1 MNKKLKDQKAR
12 DAIRDD
18 LESNFLVEAGAGS
31 GKTFSLVARFIS
43 LVKAGQSEGKIA
55 IITFTRKAAAEL
67 KLRIQ
72 SKLESELNNEENT
85 EAEINNIEA
94 ALNNLSSYYI
104 GTIHAFAAQI
114 LRERPIEAAVDP
126 DFEEISGREEKE
138 LNRRSYQ
145 LYLNQL
151 RLNQPQELEKLAE
164 IGIDPH
170 SLKDYYVDLTQYPD
184 VDFVTAAVDKPDF
197 SPAVKKIKEFIQE
210 AKLFMFKKEPENGY
224 DKAQKRILRAENMIK
239 YNNLEES
246 ELKKAELLSIFDNK
260 TNVTLNRWADKEQ
273 AKIYRDQTLVELR
286 EDYIKPVLK
295 EWNLYRHQIILSFLQ
310 QGIEHFREQ
319 KIEEGKLSF
328 HDLLYITANT
338 LRESPELRKYFQK
351 KYSTIMVDEF
361 QDTDP
366 LQAEI
371 IFYLTAENTE
381 EKNYYKIKPRPD
393 SLFVVGDPKQSI
405 YRFRRADINI
415 YNQVKEQLAD
425 NDAEI
430 LKLYS
435 NFRTL
440 PELTEYL
447 SGVFKDIFVNSDSL
461 NQDIYAPLDS
471 VRAKSSCLL
480 KGIKTLTTSAEYTR
494 KDEIRKKDAA
504 QIAEFIETAVANN
517 FKLSRAEESKN
528 ETVDYDDF
536 MIILRYKEGIQEYI
550 KALKDRGIPVEV
562 TGGSTFERSAVELR
576 DLQKVLKVID
586 QPETAYLLG
595 ALKTIYFGF
604 DDQELFQCSRAGA
617 DFELLKD
624 QEIGVKRYD
633 QSLKKLRKYYNWK
646 NEYSAAAAFEKII
659 EDLGVIPF
667 VFTQELAENRAS
679 NILYFL
685 ETVKSAEAE
694 SYFSFKMLVERLG
707 EYFEDGI
714 EEELDLKP
722 AENAV
727 RILNL
732 HRAKGLEAPVVIL
745 ADPAKTSR
753 HSPQKHI
760 ARNQNQSR
768 GYYLFKKG
776 YHRILGKPPEWEKY
790 KEIESEEEAA
800 EEERLLYV
808 AATRAKNM
816 LLVSRSEKKKDKS
829 PWKRILNNEVE
840 ELNIEQYKK
849 DLNLKSDSK
858 KEIPLTEINN
868 FEKKNKDWINQIAE
882 KSYQLKT
889 ATDYNK
895 KDLYQL
901 LDAENENG
909 MNYGTAAH
917 QLMEYL
923 IEGIRRKP
931 KKDKK
936 YYRQY
941 LSDYLELIAAK
952 FELNQNDQQSLEESI
967 NKFFQS
973 ELYQDIK
980 TAEEVETELAFY
992 LKINDSEYLNG
1003 IIDLALKDKQWS
1015 IIDFKTGKANNEADQ
1030 IKKEKAY
1037 QPQLDIYSQA
1047 WKKING
1053 STPAGSEIYW
1063 LD

>member
-1 MNKKLKDQKAR
+1 MNENLKDQEAR
-12 DAIRDD
+12 DAIKND

-43 LVKAGQSEGKIA
+43 LVKAGHSEGKIA

-67 KLRIQ
+67 QLRIQ

-85 EAEINNIEA
+85 EAEITSIKA
-94 ALNNLSSYYI
+94 ALSNLSSYYI
-104 GTIHAFAAQI
+104 GTIHAFAARI

-126 DFEEISGREEKE
+126 GFEEISGREEKD

-151 RLNQPQELEKLAE
+151 RLNQPQQLEQLAE

-170 SLKDYYVDLTQYPD
+170 SLKNYYVDLTQYPD
-184 VDFVTAAVDKPDF
+184 VEFQTADTDKPDF
-197 SPAVKKIKEFIQE
+197 KPAVEKIKEFIQE
-210 AKLFMFKKEPENGY
+210 AKLFMFKKEPDNGY
-224 DKAQKRILRAENMIK
+224 DPAQKRILRAENMIK
-239 YNNLEES
+239 YNNLEEN

-260 TNVTLNRWADKEQ
+260 TSVTLNRWADKEQ

-286 EDYIKPVLK
+286 EEYIKPALK
-295 EWNLYRHQIILSFLQ
+295 KWNLYRHQIILSFLQ
-310 QGIEHFREQ
+310 AGVKHFREQ
-319 KIEEGKLSF
+319 KLEEGKLSF

-381 EKNYYKIKPRPD
+381 EKNYYKIKPKAG

-415 YNQVKEQLAD
+415 YNQVKEQI
-425 NDAEI
+425 EVSGGTV

-447 SGVFKDIFVNSDSL
+447 SGIFKDIFVNSDSL

-471 VRAKSSCLL
+471 VRAKSSYQL
-480 KGIKTLTTSAEYTR
+480 KGIKTLTTSADYTK
-494 KDEIRKKDAA
+494 KDDIRKKDAA
-504 QIAEFIETAVANN
+504 QTADFIAAAVNNN
-517 FKLSRAEESKN
+517 FKLSCDKNSKSKKA
-528 ETVDYDDF
+528 DYSDF

-550 KALKDRGIPVEV
+550 KALKDRGIPVDV

-576 DLQKVLKVID
+576 DLHKILKVIN
-586 QPETAYLLG
+586 QPDAAYLLG

-604 DDQELFQCSRAGA
+604 DDEELFKYRKAGA
-617 DFELLKD
+617 NFELLKD
-624 QEIGVKRYD
+624 QEIGIKRYD
-633 QSLKKLRKYYNWK
+633 QSLKKLKKYYNWK
-646 NEYSAAAAFEKII
+646 KDYSAAAAFEKII
-659 EDLGVIPF
+659 EDLGIIPF
-667 VFTQELAENRAS
+667 VFTQELAKNRAS

-685 ETVKSAEAE
+685 EAVRTAEAD
-694 SYFSFKMLVERLG
+694 SYFSFQMLVERLK
-707 EYFEDGI
+707 EFFEDGI
-714 EEELDLKP
+714 EEELDLEP

-727 RILNL
+727 RILNV

-745 ADPAKTSR
+745 ADPAKSSR

-760 ARNQNQSR
+760 ARNQNQSE
-768 GYYLFKKG
+768 GYYLFKEG
-776 YHRILGKPPEWEKY
+776 YHRTLGEPPEWEKY
-790 KEIESEEEAA
+790 KEIESKEEAA

-816 LLVSRSEKKKDKS
+816 LLVSRSEKKNKN
-829 PWKRILNNEVE
+829 PWERLLSSEVE
-840 ELNIEQYKK
+840 ELNIDFDKEKL
-849 DLNLKSDSK
+849 DLKQDNK
-858 KEIPLTEINN
+858 KEIPITEINK
-868 FEKKNKDWINQIAE
+868 FEKKNEERFKIIAE

-895 KDLYQL
+895 SELYKL

-923 IEGIRRKP
+923 IEEIRRKP
-931 KKDKK
+931 AENKE
-936 YYRQY
+936 YYSVY
-941 LSDYLELIAAK
+941 LNDYFKLIAAK
-952 FELNQNDQQSLEESI
+952 FELSQNDQKSMQDI
-967 NKFFQS
+967 IDRFFQS
-973 ELYQDIK
+973 ELYSKIK
-980 TAEEVETELAFY
+980 AAEEVETELAFY
-992 LKINDSEYLNG
+992 LKINDSDYLNG
-1003 IIDLALKDKQWS
+1003 IIDLAFKKNNQWS
-1015 IIDFKTGKANNEADQ
+1015 IIDFKTGKAKNEADQ

-1053 STPAGSEIYW
+1053 REPAQTEIYW